1 MVLNNMTL
9 KKKVLIL
16 GSTGM
21 LGHQVVKY
29 FEGTSD
35 FIVNDISYRKKLS
48 ERTIVLDAMNKVA
61 LEKIIVKLN
70 PDFIIN
76 CIGILIRGD
85 HDQEKII
92 YLNAYLP
99 HQLKRISKKINAKLI
114 HISSDC
120 VFSGLKGQYIETD
133 LRDGQGLYSQT
144 KQLGEINDDTNLTIR
159 TSFIGPELKNDGE
172 GIFHWFMNQTG
183 TIDGFKKS
191 IWSGVSAIE
200 LSKAIKW
207 AIENNITGLYHVTNN
222 SFISKYDLLQLF
234 KKFTKKSIR
243 IKAVDGKPVDKS
255 FRDTRLLID
264 YEIPSYEKMII
275 EMIDLVASNRVLY
288 SQYKFESFDKR

>member
-144 KQLGEINDDTNLTIR
+144 KKLGEINDDTNLTIR

-183 TIDGFKKS
+183 NIEGFKKS

-255 FRDTRLLID
+255 FRDTKLLID

>member
-1 MVLNNMTL
+1 MTL

-29 FEGTSD
+29 FEDISD

-48 ERTIVLDAMNKVA
+48 ERTIVLDAMNKAA

-99 HQLKRISKKINAKLI
+99 HQLKKIAKKINSKLI

-120 VFSGLKGQYIETD
+120 VFSGLKGQYMETD

-144 KQLGEINDDTNLTIR
+144 KKLGEINDDTNLTIR

-183 TIDGFKKS
+183 NIEGFKKS

-234 KKFTKKSIR
+234 KKCTKKSIR
-243 IKAVDGKPVDKS
+243 IEAVDGKPVDKS

-264 YEIPSYEKMII
+264 YEIPSYEKMVN
-275 EMIDLVASNRVLY
+275 EMIDLVASKRVLY
-288 SQYKFESFDKR
+288 SQYNVESFDKR

>member
-1 MVLNNMTL
+1 MTL

-29 FEGTSD
+29 FEDISD

-48 ERTIVLDAMNKVA
+48 ERTIVLDAMNKAA

-99 HQLKRISKKINAKLI
+99 HQLKKIAKKINSKLI
-114 HISSDC
+114 HVSSDC
-120 VFSGLKGQYIETD
+120 VFSGLKGQYMETD

-144 KQLGEINDDTNLTIR
+144 KKLGEINDDTNLTIR

-183 TIDGFKKS
+183 TIEGFKKS

-234 KKFTKKSIR
+234 KKCTKKSIR
-243 IKAVDGKPVDKS
+243 IEAVDGKPVDKS

-264 YEIPSYEKMII
+264 YEIPSYEKMVN
-275 EMIDLVASNRVLY
+275 EMIDLVASKRVLY
-288 SQYKFESFDKR
+288 SQYNVESFDKR